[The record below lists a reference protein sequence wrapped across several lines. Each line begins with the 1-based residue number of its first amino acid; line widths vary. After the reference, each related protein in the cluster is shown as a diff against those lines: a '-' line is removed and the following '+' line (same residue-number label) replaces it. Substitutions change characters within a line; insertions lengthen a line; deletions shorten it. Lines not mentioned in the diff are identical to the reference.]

1 MALLAATNSTPGPTA
16 ALQPRSA
23 ATGLTI
29 FEFFQ
34 YHGIWAIGV
43 RLFRA
48 LRFRSKAA
56 LISLSFMVPLLVL
69 SWSYFSAIA
78 ASIGVTRME
87 REGVAILQ
95 ALSPLIDAVET
106 QRSRVMAS
114 KTPQQDVAELDAL
127 AIFARKVMVEHGP
140 AIGLDNVAKDLDAA
154 LAALRGRSLTP
165 DNVAESYNA
174 YADALTKLASDVVN
188 HSTLALDPDADSYH
202 LMITTTDVVPQVIEH
217 LSRMQALVAWVAH
230 RDKIPASAA
239 QQMYAYSYFARVH
252 GDEIVEGI
260 ARSAAAR
267 PDGLLQVKPQEAV
280 KLTAQALDMTSTVLF
295 NASTGQATPEFDAAS
310 SAALQALRGLRRDG
324 MAELDRLLQAR
335 LDTLGRKRLAV
346 VALLLVTLALAAYLF
361 YAFYLV
367 VDGGLKEV
375 RKHLVAMTDGDLTT
389 SPRPWGGD
397 EAARLMHTLADMQ
410 ASLRGIVSRVRD
422 ASESLVHASTEISM
436 GASDLAAR
444 TEQTASNLEES
455 ASSMEQIAA
464 TVKQT
469 ADMSH
474 QASTVAHGN
483 AESAAQG
490 GQVIGSMVSTMQ
502 EIHTSS
508 SRINEIIG
516 TIDGIAFQ
524 TNILALNAAVEAARA
539 GEQGRG
545 FAVVAGEVRSL
556 AQRSAA
562 AAKEIAEL
570 ITESVGRVE
579 SGARIVQGAGDT
591 MRQLVDNARQI
602 NELVSS
608 ISQASAEQ
616 STGVAQVGAS
626 VQELD
631 RMTQQNSALV
641 EQTAAA
647 AEALK
652 DQAKDMA
659 AQVAKFRL
667 PSARG

>member
-1 MALLAATNSTPGPTA
+1 MALAATSPTA
-16 ALQPRSA
+16 VPPEERNPRVST
-23 ATGLTI
+23 TGQVI

-43 RLFRA
+43 RLFRG

-56 LISLSFMVPLLVL
+56 LISLAFSVPLLVL
-69 SWSYFSAIA
+69 SWSYFAAIA

-87 REGVAILQ
+87 RDGVALLQ
-95 ALSPLIDAVET
+95 ALSPLIDAVER
-106 QRSRVMAS
+106 QRNRVMGS
-114 KTPQQDVAELDAL
+114 KSPRQDTTELDAPLTAARQAL
-127 AIFARKVMVEHGP
+127 AMHGP
-140 AIGLDNVAKDLDAA
+140 AIGLGNEAKALEAA
-154 LAALRGRSLTP
+154 QAALRGRSLTP
-165 DNVAESYNA
+165 DNVAEA
-174 YADALTKLASDVVN
+174 YDAYTGALMKLVGDVVN
-188 HSTLALDPDADSYH
+188 RSTLALDPDADTYH
-202 LMITTTDVVPQVIEH
+202 LMQVSTGMVPEVIEH
-217 LSRMQALVAWVAH
+217 LSRMRGLTAWVAE
-230 RDKIPASAA
+230 RDKVPASAS
-239 QQMYAYSYFARVH
+239 QQMFAYSYFARVH
-252 GDEIVEGI
+252 GEEIVDGI
-260 ARSAAAR
+260 ARAAAAR
-267 PDGLLQVKPQEAV
+267 ADGVLQVKPEAAV
-280 KLTAQALDMTSTVLF
+280 KLTAQALDMTATVLF
-295 NASTGQATPEFDAAS
+295 NASTGMPTPEFDAAS
-310 SAALQALRGLRRDG
+310 SAALQALRDLRRDG
-324 MAELDRLLQAR
+324 MVELDQLLQAR
-335 LDTLGRKRLAV
+335 LESLGRKRLAV
-346 VALLLVTLALAAYLF
+346 AAMLLVTLALAVYLF

-389 SPRPWGGD
+389 SPRPWGAD
-397 EAARLMHTLADMQ
+397 EAARLMHTLSDMQ

-483 AESAAQG
+483 AEAAAQG

-570 ITESVGRVE
+570 ITDSVGRVE

-602 NELVSS
+602 NDLVGS

-616 STGVAQVGAS
+616 SAGVAQVGSS

-659 AQVAKFRL
+659 AQVAKFKL
-667 PSARG
+667 PSVRA